1 MKYQFIQEDT
11 DTTILKYKDKEFTIK
26 RDVELVS
33 KLQSVN
39 RDARLSMYA
48 DLVKK
53 GISKDSL
60 VITTKKDGKTYVD
73 NSYLDE
79 LEKQY
84 LKDEQYN
91 LFNDLCKTYF
101 NMSMEELVIDIG
113 LKPDESQKFGTE
125 LGEAISGK
133 GTPREEK

>member
-1 MKYQFIQEDT
+1 MKYQFIQEDE
-11 DTTILKYKDKEFTIK
+11 DTTILKYKDKEYTIK

-53 GISKDSL
+53 GLSKDKL

-91 LFNDLCKTYF
+91 LFNDLCKHYF
-101 NMSMEELVIDIG
+101 DMSMEQLVLDIG

-133 GTPREEK
+133 RTPSQEK

>member
-11 DTTILKYKDKEFTIK
+11 DTSILKYKDKEYTIK

-101 NMSMEELVIDIG
+101 NMSMEQLVLDIG

>member
-1 MKYQFIQEDT
+1 MKYQFIQQDE
-11 DTTILKYKDKEFTIK
+11 DTTILKYKDKEYEIK
-26 RDVELVS
+26 RDIELVS

-39 RDARLSMYA
+39 KDARLSMYA

-91 LFNDLCKTYF
+91 LFNDLCKHYF
-101 NMSMEELVIDIG
+101 DMSMEQLVLDIG

-133 GTPREEK
+133 RTPSQEK

>member
-11 DTTILKYKDKEFTIK
+11 DTSILKYKDKEFTIK

-53 GISKDSL
+53 GISKDDL

>member
-11 DTTILKYKDKEFTIK
+11 DTSILKYKDKEYEIK
-26 RDVELVS
+26 KDVELVS

-39 RDARLSMYA
+39 KDARLTMYS

-53 GISKDSL
+53 GISKDDL

-84 LKDEQYN
+84 LRDEQYN
-91 LFNDLCKTYF
+91 LFNDLCRNYF
-101 NMSMEELVIDIG
+101 NMSLEELVIDIG
-113 LKPDESQKFGTE
+113 LNPDESQKFGNE

>member
-1 MKYQFIQEDT
+1 MKYQFIQEDE
-11 DTTILKYKDKEFTIK
+11 DTTILKYKDKEYTIK
-26 RDVELVS
+26 RDIELVS

-84 LKDEQYN
+84 IKDEQYN
-91 LFNDLCKTYF
+91 LFNDLCKHYF
-101 NMSMEELVIDIG
+101 DMSMEQLVLDIG
-113 LKPDESQKFGTE
+113 LKLDESQKFGAE

-133 GTPREEK
+133 RTPSQEK

>member
-1 MKYQFIQEDT
+1 MKYQFIQEDE
-11 DTTILKYKDKEFTIK
+11 DTTILKYKDKEYTIK

-91 LFNDLCKTYF
+91 LFNDLCKHYF
-101 NMSMEELVIDIG
+101 DMSMEQLVLDIG

-133 GTPREEK
+133 RTPSQEK

>member
-1 MKYQFIQEDT
+1 MKYQFIQKDE
-11 DTTILKYKDKEFTIK
+11 DTTILKYQDKEYEIK

-39 RDARLSMYA
+39 RDARLSMYS

-53 GISKDSL
+53 GISKDNL

-84 LKDEQYN
+84 INDEQYN
-91 LFNDLCKTYF
+91 LFNDLCKNYF
-101 NMSMEELVIDIG
+101 NMSLEELVVDIG
-113 LKPDESQKFGTE
+113 LNPDESQKFGAE

-133 GTPREEK
+133 GTPREKK

>member
-1 MKYQFIQEDT
+1 MKYQFIQEDE
-11 DTTILKYKDKEFTIK
+11 DTTILKYKDKEYEIK
-26 RDVELVS
+26 RDIELVS

-39 RDARLSMYA
+39 KDARLSMYA

-91 LFNDLCKTYF
+91 LFNELCKHYF
-101 NMSMEELVIDIG
+101 DMSMEQLVLDIG

-133 GTPREEK
+133 RTPSQEK

>member
-1 MKYQFIQEDT
+1 MKYQFIEKDE
-11 DTTILKYKDKEFTIK
+11 DTTILKYQDKEFEIK

-53 GISKDSL
+53 GISKDKL

-84 LKDEQYN
+84 INDEHIK
-91 LFNDLCKTYF
+91 LFNDLCMNYF
-101 NMSMEELVIDIG
+101 NMTMEQLVIDIG
-113 LKPDESQKFGTE
+113 LDPDESQKFGTE

-133 GTPREEK
+133 GTPREKK

>member
-1 MKYQFIQEDT
+1 MKYQFIQEDE
-11 DTTILKYKDKEFTIK
+11 DTTILKYKDKEYTIK

-91 LFNDLCKTYF
+91 LFNDLCKHYF
-101 NMSMEELVIDIG
+101 DMSMEQLVLDIG

-125 LGEAISGK
+125 LGLAISGK
-133 GTPREEK
+133 QTPSQEK

>member
-1 MKYQFIQEDT
+1 MKYQFIEKDE
-11 DTTILKYKDKEFTIK
+11 DTTILKYQDKEYEIK
-26 RDVELVS
+26 KDVELVS

-39 RDARLSMYA
+39 KDARLTMYS

-53 GISKDSL
+53 GISKDDL

-84 LKDEQYN
+84 LKDEA
-91 LFNDLCKTYF
+91 
-101 NMSMEELVIDIG
+101 
-113 LKPDESQKFGTE
+113 
-125 LGEAISGK
+125 EA
-133 GTPREEK
+133 

>member
-1 MKYQFIQEDT
+1 MKYQFIEKDE
-11 DTTILKYKDKEFTIK
+11 DTTILKYQDKEFEIK

-39 RDARLSMYA
+39 KDARLSMYA

-53 GISKDSL
+53 GISKDKL

-84 LKDEQYN
+84 INDEQMK
-91 LFNDLCKTYF
+91 LFNDLCMNYF
-101 NMSMEELVIDIG
+101 NMTMEQLVIDIG
-113 LKPDESQKFGTE
+113 LDPDESQKFGTE

-133 GTPREEK
+133 GTPRENK

>member
-1 MKYQFIQEDT
+1 MKYQFIQEDE
-11 DTTILKYKDKEFTIK
+11 DTTILKYKDKEYTIK

-53 GISKDSL
+53 GLSKDKL
-60 VITTKKDGKTYVD
+60 VITTKKDGKTYED
-73 NSYLDE
+73 HTYLDE
-79 LEKQY
+79 LEKKY
-84 LKDEQYN
+84 LQDEQYN
-91 LFNDLCKTYF
+91 LFNDLCKHYF
-101 NMSMEELVIDIG
+101 NMSMGQLVLDIG

-125 LGEAISGK
+125 LGEAMSGK
-133 GTPREEK
+133 QTPSQEK

>member
-1 MKYQFIQEDT
+1 MKYQFIQEDE
-11 DTTILKYKDKEFTIK
+11 DTTILKYKDKEYTIK

-39 RDARLSMYA
+39 KDARLSMYA

-91 LFNDLCKTYF
+91 LFNDLCKHYF
-101 NMSMEELVIDIG
+101 DMSMEQLVLDIG

-125 LGEAISGK
+125 LGLAISGK
-133 GTPREEK
+133 QTPSQEK

>member
-1 MKYQFIQEDT
+1 MKYQFIEKDE
-11 DTTILKYKDKEFTIK
+11 DTTILKYQDKEFEIK

-39 RDARLSMYA
+39 KDARLSMYA

-53 GISKDSL
+53 GISKDKL

-84 LKDEQYN
+84 INDEQMK
-91 LFNDLCKTYF
+91 LFNDLCMNYF
-101 NMSMEELVIDIG
+101 NMTMEQLVIDIG
-113 LKPDESQKFGTE
+113 LDPDESQKFGTE

-133 GTPREEK
+133 GTPREKK

>member
-1 MKYQFIQEDT
+1 MKYQFIQEDE
-11 DTTILKYKDKEFTIK
+11 DTTILKYKDKEYTIK

-91 LFNDLCKTYF
+91 LFNDLGKHYF
-101 NMSMEELVIDIG
+101 DMSMEQLVLDIG

-133 GTPREEK
+133 QTPSQEK

>member
-1 MKYQFIQEDT
+1 MKYQFIKKDE
-11 DTTILKYKDKEFTIK
+11 DTTILKYKDKEYEIK
-26 RDVELVS
+26 RDIELVS

-133 GTPREEK
+133 RTPSQEK

>member
-1 MKYQFIQEDT
+1 MKYQFIQEDE
-11 DTTILKYKDKEFTIK
+11 DTTILKYKDKEYTIK

-53 GISKDSL
+53 GLSKDKL
-60 VITTKKDGKTYVD
+60 VITTKKDGKTYED
-73 NSYLDE
+73 HTYLDE

-91 LFNDLCKTYF
+91 LFNDLCKHYF
-101 NMSMEELVIDIG
+101 DMSMEQLVLDIG

-125 LGEAISGK
+125 LGLAISGK
-133 GTPREEK
+133 QTPSQEK

>member
-1 MKYQFIQEDT
+1 MKYQFIQEDE
-11 DTTILKYKDKEFTIK
+11 DTTILKYKDKEYEIK
-26 RDVELVS
+26 RDIELVS

-91 LFNDLCKTYF
+91 LFNDLCKHYF
-101 NMSMEELVIDIG
+101 DMSMEQLVLDIG

-133 GTPREEK
+133 QTPSQEK

>member
-1 MKYQFIQEDT
+1 MKYQFIQKDE
-11 DTTILKYKDKEFTIK
+11 DTTILKYQDKEFEIK

-39 RDARLSMYA
+39 KDARLSMYA

-53 GISKDSL
+53 GISKDKL

-84 LKDEQYN
+84 INDEQMK
-91 LFNDLCKTYF
+91 LFNDLCMNYF
-101 NMSMEELVIDIG
+101 NMTMEQLVIDIG
-113 LKPDESQKFGTE
+113 LDLDESQKFGTK

-133 GTPREEK
+133 GTPREKK

>member
-1 MKYQFIQEDT
+1 MKYQFIEKDE
-11 DTTILKYKDKEFTIK
+11 DTTILKYQDKEYEIK
-26 RDVELVS
+26 KDVELVS

-39 RDARLSMYA
+39 KDARLSMYS

-53 GISKDSL
+53 GISKDDL

-91 LFNDLCKTYF
+91 LFNDLCRNYF
-101 NMSMEELVIDIG
+101 NMSLEELVIDIG
-113 LKPDESQKFGTE
+113 LNPDESQKFGNE

-133 GTPREEK
+133 GTPREKK